1 MGSILTILEN
11 PNKMFILAPKYRS
24 KQISKRNSRRL
35 GSQFTLILGHLIKI
49 FLAQV
54 QLLNSIDIFK
64 SEGVVFEDRLCFYFI
79 RRPRKLLGLGYQILK
94 FLIQFLKIIFGI
106 GFIGYSW
113 RNRVIRGH
121 KKSSDNAQSDLSVLK
136 WVAVAAA
143 IAATCKQLERASWI
157 KSDLHYL
164 QFSTLI

>member
-35 GSQFTLILGHLIKI
+35 GSQFTLILDL

-64 SEGVVFEDRLCFYFI
+64 GKGVVFEDRLSPLGCFYFI
-79 RRPRKLLGLGYQILK
+79 RRPQKLLVLGSGILK
-94 FLIQFLKIIFGI
+94 FIKIIFWI
-106 GFIGYSW
+106 GFVGYSW

>member
-64 SEGVVFEDRLCFYFI
+64 SKGVVFEDRLSPLGCFYFI

-106 GFIGYSW
+106 GFIGYS
-113 RNRVIRGH
+113 
-121 KKSSDNAQSDLSVLK
+121 
-136 WVAVAAA
+136 
-143 IAATCKQLERASWI
+143 
-157 KSDLHYL
+157 
-164 QFSTLI
+164 

>member
-1 MGSILTILEN
+1 
-11 PNKMFILAPKYRS
+11 MFILAPKYRS

-35 GSQFTLILGHLIKI
+35 GSQFTLILDL

-64 SEGVVFEDRLCFYFI
+64 GKGVVFEDRLSPLGCFYFI